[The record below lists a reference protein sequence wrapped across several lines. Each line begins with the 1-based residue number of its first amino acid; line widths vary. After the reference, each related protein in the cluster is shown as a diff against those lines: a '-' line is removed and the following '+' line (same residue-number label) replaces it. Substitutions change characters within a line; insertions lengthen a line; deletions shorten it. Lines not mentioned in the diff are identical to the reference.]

1 MTKQAGQQG
10 LSILFEMLRSFTTLA
25 DTLNLSQ
32 AVDRLNSTRQT
43 VRRHIALLEESRG
56 EELFVLVN
64 RQYQL
69 TDAGRRAL
77 PEAEELLTRGQAWME
92 SRLGHVGQLQ
102 QFSVTPSETEQGYFY
117 YLQQQPLTRI
127 WDAEGSLLRE
137 GLKLWTA
144 CEGNIEDPAFAEFR
158 ENAMVFRLNDGVWL
172 CTEVG
177 QQSAFAKWFGWTWAK
192 STIGRT
198 VEALPGGG
206 RYNVIALQAYQEL
219 LSGRGVRLDHVV
231 TQMPYG
237 SDGTFEVI
245 GFERLLMA
253 FRYPDK
259 SFALVSV
266 VNLSRDLDVYGV
278 GDTLKRQ
285 IFLDVG

>member
-1 MTKQAGQQG
+1 MQSGQQG

-32 AVDRLNSTRQT
+32 AVERLNSTRQT

-77 PEAEELLTRGQAWME
+77 PEAEALLTRGQAWME
-92 SRLGHVGQLQ
+92 ARLGHVGDLQ
-102 QFSVTPSETEQGYFY
+102 QFQVDKADTEQGYFY
-117 YLQQQPLTRI
+117 YLQQQPLTRV
-127 WDAEGSLLRE
+127 WDSDTDLLRQ

-144 CEGNIEDPAFAEFR
+144 CEGNIEDEHFTDFR
-158 ENAMVFRLNDGVWL
+158 ENAMVFRLNDGNWL

-177 QQSAFAKWFGWTWAK
+177 QKSAFARWFGWAWAK
-192 STIGRT
+192 STVGRT

-206 RYNVIALQAYQEL
+206 RYNVIATQAYQEL

-237 SDGTFEVI
+237 EGGDFQVI

-266 VNLSRDLDVYGV
+266 VNLTRDLDVYGV
-278 GDTLKRQ
+278 DDNLKGE
-285 IFLDVG
+285 IFLEIG